1 MEIGADGSVVSEH
14 RWGSEYVEVEVIL
27 LLICHQDVLRE
38 CWHMVFFFLNLR
50 IMISQRI
57 HMFQAEIQTERQ
69 RILLLDTSK
78 SPVES
83 IRAGGRYDFIVEHD
97 VKELGAHT

>member
-1 MEIGADGSVVSEH
+1 MTLRSKNCFI
-14 RWGSEYVEVEVIL
+14 EVISN
-27 LLICHQDVLRE
+27 
-38 CWHMVFFFLNLR
+38 FL
-50 IMISQRI
+50 
-57 HMFQAEIQTERQ
+57 QAEIQTERQ

-97 VKELGAHT
+97 VKELGAHTYDSS

>member
-1 MEIGADGSVVSEH
+1 M
-14 RWGSEYVEVEVIL
+14 
-27 LLICHQDVLRE
+27 VL
-38 CWHMVFFFLNLR
+38 FFNLR
-50 IMISQRI
+50 MTISQRI
-57 HMFQAEIQTERQ
+57 RFFQAEIQTERQ
-69 RILLLDTSK
+69 RILLMDTSK

>member
-1 MEIGADGSVVSEH
+1 M
-14 RWGSEYVEVEVIL
+14 
-27 LLICHQDVLRE
+27 VLF
-38 CWHMVFFFLNLR
+38 VYLKIF
-50 IMISQRI
+50 ISQ
-57 HMFQAEIQTERQ
+57 MVWLFQAEIQTERQ

>member
-1 MEIGADGSVVSEH
+1 MCVYI
-14 RWGSEYVEVEVIL
+14 YIFL
-27 LLICHQDVLRE
+27 LLFKTL
-38 CWHMVFFFLNLR
+38 FL
-50 IMISQRI
+50 
-57 HMFQAEIQTERQ
+57 FQAEIQTEKQ

-97 VKELGAHT
+97 VKELGPHT

>member
-1 MEIGADGSVVSEH
+1 MTVHGGAGWSS
-14 RWGSEYVEVEVIL
+14 
-27 LLICHQDVLRE
+27 
-38 CWHMVFFFLNLR
+38 
-50 IMISQRI
+50 
-57 HMFQAEIQTERQ
+57 QAEIQTERQ

>member
-1 MEIGADGSVVSEH
+1 MHCLEVSD
-14 RWGSEYVEVEVIL
+14 W
-27 LLICHQDVLRE
+27 
-38 CWHMVFFFLNLR
+38 W
-50 IMISQRI
+50 
-57 HMFQAEIQTERQ
+57 QAEIQTEKQ
-69 RILLLDTSK
+69 RILLLDSSK